1 MAVKHENRRIA
12 YVLRAYPELSETF
25 IVRELEGLVAAGLP
39 VTVLSAF
46 PARHPAVGA
55 PPGEVLAQRSVVTSS
70 RPQNLTAWAKAL
82 ASDLLSLGP
91 RPRRWAR
98 ALRLGFYARRAAGL
112 LPEDTVRLHA
122 HFANDAA
129 ALCRYTAAL
138 VGLPYRVT
146 AHAYDLYQDPFL
158 LGPNLAAAER
168 VYTVSTA
175 NEAWLLLRA
184 RRMGIGPGRVRVLR
198 CGLDLPR
205 FPFRAVAV
213 PSRPARLLCV
223 ARLVPKKGH
232 AVLLDALER
241 LAGTVGESG
250 VDFIGDGPL
259 LDDLR
264 RAADRPALRGRVG
277 FVGAL
282 PPGEVQA
289 RMRASDAVVLAS
301 VVAKDG
307 DRDGLPV
314 VLVEAAALGVP
325 LIATPVSGIPELVD
339 GSTGWLAP
347 SPDVAGVAE
356 AITAFA
362 VASHEERLRRC
373 RAARGRVEQG
383 FDLAR
388 QVSELSS

>member
-1 MAVKHENRRIA
+1 MNHENRRVA
-12 YVLRAYPELSETF
+12 YVLRTYPELSETF
-25 IVRELEGLVAAGLP
+25 VVREVEGLVAARVP

-46 PARHPAVGA
+46 PAQHPASGVLD
-55 PPGEVLAQRSVVTSS
+55 GEVLAHRGSVPSTRV
-70 RPQNLTAWAKAL
+70 PNAGAWARAL
-82 ASDLLSLGP
+82 ASDLLSLGL
-91 RPRRWAR
+91 RPRKWAR
-98 ALRLGFYARRAAGL
+98 ALRLGFYARRAAAL
-112 LPEDTVRLHA
+112 LPGDTARLHA

-138 VGLPYRVT
+138 TGLPYRVT

-184 RRMGIGPGRVRVLR
+184 RRLGIEAGRVRVLR
-198 CGLDLPR
+198 CGLDLAQ
-205 FPFRAVAV
+205 FAFRAATV

-232 AVLLDALER
+232 AVLLEALER
-241 LAGTVGESG
+241 LAGTAGEAG
-250 VDFIGDGPL
+250 VDFVGEGPL

-282 PPGEVQA
+282 PPTEVLA
-289 RMRASDAVVLAS
+289 RMRAADAVVLAS
-301 VVAKDG
+301 IVAKDG

-339 GSTGWLAP
+339 GSTGWLARAA
-347 SPDVAGVAE
+347 DADGVAE
-356 AITAFA
+356 AIAAFA
-362 VASHEERLRRC
+362 AAPHEERLRRS
-373 RAARGRVEQG
+373 RAARARVERE
-383 FDLAR
+383 FDLAK
-388 QVSELSS
+388 QVAELSS

>member
-1 MAVKHENRRIA
+1 VNHGNRRIA
-12 YVLRAYPELSETF
+12 YVLRTYPELSETF
-25 IVRELEGLVAAGLP
+25 VVREVEGLVAAGTP

-46 PARHPAVGA
+46 PAVHPAVGVPA
-55 PPGEVLAQRSVVTSS
+55 GEVLADRGTVPSS
-70 RPQNLTAWAKAL
+70 RPRDVSAWGKAL

-98 ALRLGFYARRAAGL
+98 AIRLGFYARRAAGL

-138 VGLPYRVT
+138 AGLPYRVT

-158 LGPNLAAAER
+158 LGPNLAGAER

-175 NEAWLLLRA
+175 NEAWLVLGA
-184 RRMGIGPGRVRVLR
+184 RRLGIEPGRVKVLR
-198 CGLDLPR
+198 CGLDLAR
-205 FPFRAVAV
+205 FPFRAIGV

-232 AVLLDALER
+232 AVLLEALER
-241 LAGTVGESG
+241 LAGTAGEAG
-250 VDFIGDGPL
+250 VDFVGEGPL
-259 LDDLR
+259 FDDLR

-282 PPGEVQA
+282 PPSEVLT

-325 LIATPVSGIPELVD
+325 MIATPVSGIPELVD
-339 GSTGWLAP
+339 GSTGWLARTA
-347 SPDVAGVAE
+347 DAGGVAE
-356 AITAFA
+356 AIAAFA
-362 VASHEERLRRC
+362 AAPHEDRLRRC
-373 RAARGRVEQG
+373 RSARGRVEQH

-388 QVSELSS
+388 QVAELSS

>member
-1 MAVKHENRRIA
+1 MNHRNRRVA
-12 YVLRAYPELSETF
+12 YVLRTYPELSETF
-25 IVRELEGLVAAGLP
+25 VVREVEGLVRSGLP

-46 PARHPAVGA
+46 PAAHPANGA
-55 PPGEVLAQRSVVTSS
+55 PAGEVLAYPGAAASS
-70 RPQNLTAWAKAL
+70 RPRNVSAWARAL

-98 ALRLGFYARRAAGL
+98 AVRLGLYARRAAER
-112 LPEDTVRLHA
+112 LPDDTARLHA

-138 VGLPYRVT
+138 AGLPYRVT
-146 AHAYDLYQDPFL
+146 AHAYDLFQDPFL
-158 LGPNLAAAER
+158 LGPNLAGAER

-184 RRMGIGPGRVRVLR
+184 RRLGIEPGRVRVLR
-198 CGLDLPR
+198 CGLDLAR
-205 FPFRAVAV
+205 FAFRAAAV

-232 AVLLDALER
+232 AVLLDALDR
-241 LAGTVGESG
+241 LAGTPGEAG
-250 VDFIGDGPL
+250 VDFIGEGPL

-264 RAADRPALRGRVG
+264 RAADRPSLRGRVG
-277 FVGAL
+277 FAGAL
-282 PPGEVQA
+282 PPAEVQA

-325 LIATPVSGIPELVD
+325 VIATPVSGIPELVD

-347 SPDVAGVAE
+347 TPDAAGVAE
-356 AITAFA
+356 AIAAFA
-362 VASHEERLRRC
+362 AAAHEERLRRC
-373 RAARGRVEQG
+373 RAARARVEQD